1 MKLPYQTYEQ
11 LGNRVPRYLADEF
24 GIDSMSATA
33 AEDYIRLAKLEPVPV
48 PTKQQAS
55 YPGDRMTWYVDPKRT
70 QAFKLLITA
79 GTADKLLPK
88 KNKQVPKYVNNKLK
102 EAVDMLP
109 PKVKLEA
116 DEIRVYIKTEGG
128 QIMWVCTAENE
139 ENTVR
144 EIMESYETI
153 WQNTINSGYVS
164 ADPIINNWQGSTTLV
179 ESVETP
185 GEFDIFHL

>member
-33 AEDYIRLAKLEPVPV
+33 AEDYIRLATLEPVPV

-55 YPGDRMTWYVDPKRT
+55 YPGDRMTWYVDPRRT

-88 KNKQVPKYVNNKLK
+88 KNKQVPKYLS
-102 EAVDMLP
+102 L
-109 PKVKLEA
+109 
-116 DEIRVYIKTEGG
+116 IHI
-128 QIMWVCTAENE
+128 
-139 ENTVR
+139 
-144 EIMESYETI
+144 
-153 WQNTINSGYVS
+153 
-164 ADPIINNWQGSTTLV
+164 
-179 ESVETP
+179 
-185 GEFDIFHL
+185 